1 MTKTTMFTYVE
12 GLTPLTRKAQGSLV
26 EERLYISDDYWLT
39 GKPKSAYFASPFLQ
53 GGKGEPT
60 VDPDTKSTC
69 PPKDYHALKLAAL
82 GVCAP
87 DLAYK
92 ATKEWLA
99 AGKPASNKDAV
110 LYPSIDGTLHPVNW
124 FWQQTTSV
132 IGRWKV
138 VHENVEKKVDLEKVE
153 QAFNDRCLKIDAM
166 KTSDAQKEK
175 KKLVAFEAKEEARS
189 AINGPSGGNRSTSAN
204 KKFGNAI
211 TAMKEAL
218 NDDRLIVNE
227 AKLPM
232 TVSFSFT
239 KENWRDEMKK
249 MTDKESSLIS

>member
-1 MTKTTMFTYVE
+1 MSKKTMSTYVE
-12 GLTPLTRKAQGSLV
+12 GLAPLSRKAQGSLA
-26 EERLYISDDYWLT
+26 EEKLYISEDYRAT
-39 GKPKSAYFASPFLQ
+39 GKPKSVYFASPFLQ
-53 GGKGEPT
+53 GGKGAPK

-69 PPKDYHALKLAAL
+69 PPKDYHALKCQAL
-82 GVCAP
+82 TVCAP
-87 DLAYK
+87 DQALK
-92 ATKEWLA
+92 ATMAWVGL
-99 AGKPASNKDAV
+99 GQPASKKDAV
-110 LYPSIDGTLHPVNW
+110 LYPSIDGTLHTVNW

-138 VHENVEKKVDLEKVE
+138 VHENVEKKVDLDKVE

-175 KKLVAFEAKEEARS
+175 KKLVAFEAKEKARS
-189 AINGPSGGNRSTSAN
+189 AINGASGGNRSTSAN

-211 TAMKEAL
+211 TAKKEAL

-227 AKLPM
+227 AKLPK

-239 KENWRDEMKK
+239 KENWRDELKK
-249 MTDKESSLIS
+249 MTDAESSLIS

>member
-1 MTKTTMFTYVE
+1 MSKTTMSTYVK
-12 GLTPLTRKAQGSLV
+12 GLAPLSRKAQGSLA
-26 EERLYISDDYWLT
+26 EEKSYISKDYWAT

-53 GGKGEPT
+53 GGKGEPK

-69 PPKDYHALKLAAL
+69 PPKDYHALKLEAL
-82 GVCAP
+82 RVCAP

-92 ATKEWLA
+92 ATVEWL
-99 AGKPASNKDAV
+99 GTGQPASKKDAV

-138 VHENVEKKVDLEKVE
+138 VHEHVEKKVDLEKVE

-166 KTSDAQKEK
+166 MTSDAQKEK
-175 KKLVAFEAKEEARS
+175 KKLVAFEAKEKARS
-189 AINGPSGGNRSTSAN
+189 AITGSSGGNKSLPAN

-211 TAMKEAL
+211 TAMKESL
-218 NDDRLIVNE
+218 NDDRLLVSE
-227 AKLPM
+227 AKLPK

-239 KENWRDEMKK
+239 KENWRDELKK
-249 MTDKESSLIS
+249 LVDAGSSLIS

>member
-1 MTKTTMFTYVE
+1 MSKTTMTAYVR
-12 GLTPLTRKAQGSLV
+12 GLVPHTRKAQGSLA
-26 EERLYISDDYWLT
+26 EEKLYISKDYWAT
-39 GKPKSAYFASPFLQ
+39 GKPKSAYFASPYLQ
-53 GGKGEPT
+53 GGKGAPK

-69 PPKDYHALKLAAL
+69 PPKDYHALKLEAL

-92 ATKEWLA
+92 ATVEWLG
-99 AGKPASNKDAV
+99 AGQPASKKDAV
-110 LYPSIDGTLHPVNW
+110 LYPSIDGTPHTVNW

-132 IGRWKV
+132 IGRWKT
-138 VHENVEKKVDLEKVE
+138 VHENVEKKIDLEKVE

-175 KKLVAFEAKEEARS
+175 KKLVAFEAKEEAVT
-189 AINGPSGGNRSTSAN
+189 AIKGASGGNRSTSAN

-218 NDDRLIVNE
+218 IDDRLIVNGS
-227 AKLPM
+227 KLPK

-239 KENWRDEMKK
+239 KENWRDELKK
-249 MTDKESSLIS
+249 LTDAGSSLIS

>member
-12 GLTPLTRKAQGSLV
+12 GLTPLTRKAQGSLA
-26 EERLYISDDYWLT
+26 EEKSYIFKDYWAT

-53 GGKGEPT
+53 GGKGVPK

-69 PPKDYHALKLAAL
+69 PPKDYHALKLEAL

-189 AINGPSGGNRSTSAN
+189 AINGSSGGNRSTSAN

-218 NDDRLIVNE
+218 NDDRLLVNE